1 MHFLILIAL
10 FFCALSTAINI
21 KLEAERNKFKRQIE
35 KNLRSEC
42 LEYQHTQ
49 DDQVICIKR
58 LSEEQINQI
67 LDR

>member
-1 MHFLILIAL
+1 MRFLLFIAL
-10 FFCALSTAINI
+10 CFSVFSLMMNV
-21 KLEAERNKFKRQIE
+21 KRGVEKKIE
-35 KNLRSEC
+35 KNLRNEC

-49 DDQVICIKR
+49 DDQVVCIQR

>member
-1 MHFLILIAL
+1 MRFLLFIAL
-10 FFCALSTAINI
+10 FFSIFSLMLNV
-21 KLEAERNKFKRQIE
+21 KRGVEKKIE
-35 KNLRSEC
+35 KNLRNEC

>member
-1 MHFLILIAL
+1 MPYLIVIAL
-10 FFCALSTAINI
+10 FFTYFFSAMDMRRDFE
-21 KLEAERNKFKRQIE
+21 KIE
-35 KNLRSEC
+35 KNLRNEC

>member
-1 MHFLILIAL
+1 MPYLILIAF

-21 KLEAERNKFKRQIE
+21 KLEAESNRFKRQTIQ
-35 KNLRSEC
+35 NLRNEC

-49 DDQVICIKR
+49 DDQVICIKG

>member
-1 MHFLILIAL
+1 ML
-10 FFCALSTAINI
+10 NV
-21 KLEAERNKFKRQIE
+21 KRGVEKKIE
-35 KNLRSEC
+35 KNLRNEC

>member
-1 MHFLILIAL
+1 MRFLLFIAL
-10 FFCALSTAINI
+10 CFSVFSLTMNV
-21 KLEAERNKFKRQIE
+21 KRGVEKKIE
-35 KNLRSEC
+35 KNLRNEC
-42 LEYQHTQ
+42 LEYQHTE

>member
-1 MHFLILIAL
+1 MRFLLFIA
-10 FFCALSTAINI
+10 FFFSIFSLMLNV
-21 KLEAERNKFKRQIE
+21 KRGVEKKIE
-35 KNLRSEC
+35 KNLRNEC

-49 DDQVICIKR
+49 DDQVVCIQR

>member
-1 MHFLILIAL
+1 MCFLMFIAL
-10 FFCALSTAINI
+10 LFCAWSTAMNI
-21 KLEAERNKFKRQIE
+21 KFDSEDAIKQKIE
-35 KNLRSEC
+35 KNLRNEC

-49 DDQVICIKR
+49 DDQVACIKR